1 MGIRTYV
8 YKAHSNY
15 FEARY
20 RHSRSFCISTSQL
33 LPTAVVVSTA
43 PTWFLSRKQPNN
55 STSTGNPR
63 LQARGALHSA
73 ELSGCRTTNVCV
85 KKLRCQFCC
94 CPVPVLG
101 LRAGYYHRRSRPY
114 TVGGGGGAL
123 LGRFI
128 SAAQSHTVPVVS
140 STMACHCIVSSALLL
155 HSNLEQ

>member
-114 TVGGGGGAL
+114 TVGGGGGGGPFRGVFLKPLRATPCLSYPVRWHAIAL
-123 LGRFI
+123 SPLLYY
-128 SAAQSHTVPVVS
+128 
-140 STMACHCIVSSALLL
+140 CIAI
-155 HSNLEQ
+155 